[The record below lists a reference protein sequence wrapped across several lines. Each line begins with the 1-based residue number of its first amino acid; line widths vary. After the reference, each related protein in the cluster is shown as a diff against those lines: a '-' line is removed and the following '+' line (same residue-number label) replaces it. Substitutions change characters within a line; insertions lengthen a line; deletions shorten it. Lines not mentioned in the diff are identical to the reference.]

1 MIQFDR
7 TDIQKQLNQPS
18 NALNLKATMILLIGS
33 LILAIVLVMGV
44 FLDYFMTDTLETQLG
59 ERALSVAESI
69 ALNPAIAQAFSEDDP
84 AAIIQP
90 LISPIQQSIDAE
102 FIVVGNMDEIR
113 YSHPNLEQIGR
124 KMVGED
130 NERALLKGETYL
142 SKATGSL
149 GSSLRAKVPIYSEN
163 KIIGVVSVGF
173 LADDIQTLISNYNKE
188 LWLMLLAIGLVAAIA
203 AIGIASYLKHK
214 LHGLEPEEISRLLLQ
229 KETILQSTHEGIIAV
244 NSKGQI
250 TLLNHMAQQLLFGRD
265 VSADKLIGEPISQV
279 LPTSDLPEI
288 LATQKSHYDK
298 ERRYGS
304 HAVYVNSGPIFYEN
318 TLVGAVST
326 FRNKTEIDQLT
337 KELSQVKQYANA
349 LRAQTHEFSNKLY
362 TISGLVHLNK
372 KQEVLEFIRME
383 NDIQQEWIRQLIGKV
398 SDPLISGILLG
409 KLNQASEQQVQLA
422 IDPDSRLKTPLSDLQ
437 KDALLAAI
445 GNLIDN
451 ALDAVKEK
459 PAENRCISLYFTDVG
474 TDILLEID
482 DSGPGIPSESESR
495 MFDEG
500 FSSKTGRDRGYGLST
515 TKRLAEL
522 AGGEL
527 HAEESDLGG
536 ACFIVSLP
544 KRSREDEREI
554 ARFDHRR

>member
-1 MIQFDR
+1 MIQFDK
-7 TDIQKQLNQPS
+7 TDIQKQLNQQKKS
-18 NALNLKATMILLIGS
+18 LNLKAVMILMIGS
-33 LILAIVLVMGV
+33 LILAIVLVMGI

-59 ERALSVAESI
+59 KQALSVAETI
-69 ALNPAIAQAFSEDDP
+69 ALNPSIAQAFSEENP
-84 AAIIQP
+84 ASAIQP
-90 LISPIQQSIDAE
+90 LVAPIQQSIDAE
-102 FIVVGNMDEIR
+102 FIVVGNIDEIR
-113 YSHPNLEQIGR
+113 YSHPNPEKIGQ

-130 NERALLKGETYL
+130 NERALLNGETYL

-149 GSSLRAKVPIYSEN
+149 GNSLRAKVPIYSEGQV
-163 KIIGVVSVGF
+163 IGVVSVGF
-173 LADDIQTLISNYNKE
+173 LADDIQTLTSTYNKE
-188 LWLMLLAIGLVAAIA
+188 LWLMLVTIALVAVLA

-244 NSKGQI
+244 NAKGQI
-250 TLLNHMAQQLLFGRD
+250 TLLNQMAQQLLFGRD
-265 VSADKLIGEPISQV
+265 VSSDRLIGEPISRV

-288 LATQKSHYDK
+288 LTTQQSHYDK
-298 ERRYGS
+298 ERLYGS

-337 KELSQVKQYANA
+337 KELSQTKQYANA

-362 TISGLVHLNK
+362 TISGLVHLDK

-383 NDIQQEWIRQLIGKV
+383 NDIQQEWIQQLIGKV
-398 SDPLISGILLG
+398 RDPMISGILLG
-409 KLNQASEQQVQLA
+409 KLNQASERQVQLA
-422 IDPDSRLKTPLSDLQ
+422 IDPDSRLKTPLTDAQ

-459 PAENRCISLYFTDVG
+459 QAEQRYISLFFTDVG
-474 TDILLEID
+474 QDILLEID
-482 DSGPGIPSESESR
+482 DSGPGIPSGSEDR
-495 MFDEG
+495 LFDEG
-500 FSSKTGRDRGYGLST
+500 FSSKNGRDRGYGLST
-515 TKRLAEL
+515 TRRLAML

-527 HAEESDLGG
+527 HVEESDLGG
-536 ACFIVSLP
+536 ACFVVSLP
-544 KRSREDEREI
+544 KRRREDE
-554 ARFDHRR
+554 

>member
-1 MIQFDR
+1 MIQFDS
-7 TDIQKQLNQPS
+7 TDIQKQLIQPS
-18 NALNLKATMILLIGS
+18 SSLNLKATMILLIGS
-33 LILAIVLVMGV
+33 LILAVVLVMGV
-44 FLDYFMTDTLETQLG
+44 FLNYFMTDTLEAQLG
-59 ERALSVAESI
+59 EQALSVAESI
-69 ALNPAIAQAFSEDDP
+69 ALNPAIALAFSEDDP

-90 LISPIQQSIDAE
+90 LVSPIQQSIDAE

-113 YSHPNLEQIGR
+113 YSHPNPGQIGQ

-130 NERALLKGETYL
+130 NARALFFGETYL

-149 GSSLRAKVPIYSEN
+149 GNSLRAKVPIYSDD

-173 LADDIQTLISNYNKE
+173 LADDIQTLIGNYNKE
-188 LWLMLLAIGLVAAIA
+188 LWLMLLSIGLVAALA

-250 TLLNHMAQQLLFGRD
+250 TLLNHMAQQLLFGGD
-265 VSADKLIGEPISQV
+265 ASADKLIGEPIGRV

-298 ERRYGS
+298 EHRYGG

-318 TLVGAVST
+318 TLIGAVST

-383 NDIQQEWIRQLIGKV
+383 NDIQQEWIQQLIGKV

-409 KLNQASEQQVQLA
+409 KLNQASEQQANLA
-422 IDPDSRLKTPLSDLQ
+422 ISPDSRLKTPLTDPQ
-437 KDALLAAI
+437 KEALLAAI

-451 ALDAVKEK
+451 ALDAVKEN
-459 PAENRCISLYFTDVG
+459 PAGNRRISLYFTDVG

-482 DSGPGIPSESESR
+482 DSGPGIPMESEGR
-495 MFDEG
+495 LFNEG
-500 FSSKTGRDRGYGLST
+500 FSSKTGKDRGYGLST
-515 TKRLAEL
+515 TRRLAML

-527 HAEESDLGG
+527 HMEESDLGG
-536 ACFIVSLP
+536 ACFVVSLP
-544 KRSREDEREI
+544 KRRSEDEREL
-554 ARFDHRR
+554 ARFNHRR